1 MGGRARAERTGSP
14 AHPTTIIE
22 RHRACKL
29 LNFHSL
35 VDAIG
40 NYHNWTLLPLVERE
54 HLRQGEYIRRGEA

>member
-1 MGGRARAERTGSP
+1 FVGWAGEPVQKGRAGRPS
-14 AHPTTIIE
+14 HNN
-22 RHRACKL
+22 HRACKL

>member
-1 MGGRARAERTGSP
+1 MQKGRALPPIPQQSSK
-14 AHPTTIIE
+14 
-22 RHRACKL
+22 CKL

>member
-14 AHPTTIIE
+14 AHPTTII
-22 RHRACKL
+22 
-29 LNFHSL
+29 SL

>member
-1 MGGRARAERTGSP
+1 MQKGRALPPIPQQSS
-14 AHPTTIIE
+14 
-22 RHRACKL
+22 

>member
-1 MGGRARAERTGSP
+1 WDGRESP
-14 AHPTTIIE
+14 CRKDGLSRPSHNN
-22 RHRACKL
+22 HRACKL

>member
-14 AHPTTIIE
+14 AHPTTII
-22 RHRACKL
+22 ACKL

>member
-1 MGGRARAERTGSP
+1 MQKGRALPPIPQQSSSD
-14 AHPTTIIE
+14 
-22 RHRACKL
+22 
-29 LNFHSL
+29 SL